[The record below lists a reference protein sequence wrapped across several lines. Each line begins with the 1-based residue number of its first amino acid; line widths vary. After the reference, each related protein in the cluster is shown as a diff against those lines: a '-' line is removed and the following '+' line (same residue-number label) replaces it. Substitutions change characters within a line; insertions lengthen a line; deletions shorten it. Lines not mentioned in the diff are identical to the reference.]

1 MIQLKIERE
10 ALKKETDKNSADRL
24 VKLEV
29 ELSDLEEKVSALSA
43 RWEHEKSRLSDMQ
56 KLKEQLDAARIELE
70 QAQRQGRL
78 ERASELSYGIIPE
91 LEKKLELDATD
102 DETANSSP
110 LMLEEAVTE
119 EHVAQI
125 VSRWT
130 GVPVDKLMSGERE
143 KLLAMEDTLHHRV
156 IGQEEAIASVSR
168 AVRRARA
175 GLQDP
180 ARPIGSFL
188 FLGPTGV
195 GKTELCKA
203 LAAFLFD
210 DENAICRIDM
220 SEYMEKHSV
229 ARLIGAPPGYV
240 GYEEGG
246 AMSEAVRRRPYQ
258 IVLFDEIEKAHP
270 DIFNVLLQV
279 LDDGRLT
286 DGQGRTVD
294 FSNTLII
301 MTSNLG
307 ASHLAALEDSETVD
321 KVRQE
326 VQDEVHGFFRPEF
339 INRLDEMIL
348 FERLKEVQMVDI
360 VDVQLARLEKIL
372 QSRDI
377 HLELVDDAR
386 AWLAHTGY
394 DPVFG
399 ARPLKR
405 VIQKEVQDPLAEK
418 ILAGEVTDNSVV
430 YVGVHKAE
438 NKSDSDTLSF
448 STTPPTAN

>member
-1 MIQLKIERE
+1 
-10 ALKKETDKNSADRL
+10 
-24 VKLEV
+24 
-29 ELSDLEEKVSALSA
+29 
-43 RWEHEKSRLSDMQ
+43 
-56 KLKEQLDAARIELE
+56 
-70 QAQRQGRL
+70 
-78 ERASELSYGIIPE
+78 
-91 LEKKLELDATD
+91 
-102 DETANSSP
+102 
-110 LMLEEAVTE
+110 
-119 EHVAQI
+119 
-125 VSRWT
+125 
-130 GVPVDKLMSGERE
+130 DKLMSGEKER
-143 KLLAMEDTLHHRV
+143 LLTMEDALHKRV
-156 IGQEEAIASVSR
+156 IGQDEAIASVSR

-195 GKTELCKA
+195 GKTELSKA
-203 LAAFLFD
+203 LAEFLFD
-210 DENAICRIDM
+210 KENAICRIDM

-240 GYEEGG
+240 GYGEGG
-246 AMSEAVRRRPYQ
+246 AMTESIRQRPFQ

-307 ASHLAALEDSETVD
+307 ASHLAALDESETVD

-348 FERLKEVQMVDI
+348 FERLKEDQMGDI
-360 VDVQLARLEKIL
+360 VEVQLARLKAIL

-377 HLELVDDAR
+377 HLELSNDAR
-386 AWLAHTGY
+386 AWLASTGY

-418 ILAGEVTDNSVV
+418 ILAGEVMDNNVV
-430 YVGVHKAE
+430 YVGIAKAE
-438 NKSDSDTLSF
+438 NKAYSDTLSF
-448 STTPPTAN
+448 STTPPSAN

>member
-1 MIQLKIERE
+1 
-10 ALKKETDKNSADRL
+10 
-24 VKLEV
+24 
-29 ELSDLEEKVSALSA
+29 
-43 RWEHEKSRLSDMQ
+43 
-56 KLKEQLDAARIELE
+56 
-70 QAQRQGRL
+70 L

-91 LEKKLELDATD
+91 LEKQLEVDVAD
-102 DETANSSP
+102 DEATQNTS

-130 GVPVDKLMSGERE
+130 GVPVDKLMSGEKER
-143 KLLAMEDTLHHRV
+143 LLTMEDALHKRV
-156 IGQEEAIASVSR
+156 IGQDEAIASVSR

-195 GKTELCKA
+195 GKTELSKA
-203 LAAFLFD
+203 LAEFLFD
-210 DENAICRIDM
+210 NENAICRIDM

-240 GYEEGG
+240 GYGEGG
-246 AMSEAVRRRPYQ
+246 AMSESIRRRPFQ

-307 ASHLAALEDSETVD
+307 ASHLAALDDSETVD
-321 KVRQE
+321 KVCQE

-348 FERLKEVQMVDI
+348 FERLKEDQMGDI
-360 VDVQLARLEKIL
+360 VEVQLARLEAIL

-377 HLELVDDAR
+377 HLELSNDAR
-386 AWLAHTGY
+386 AWLASTGY

-418 ILAGEVTDNSVV
+418 ILAGEVMDNSVV
-430 YVGVHKAE
+430 YVGVAKAE
-438 NKSDSDTLSF
+438 NKADSDTLSF
-448 STTPPTAN
+448 STTPPSAN